1 MALRASAQDKP
12 KPKRVRIE
20 VSLQKSGLALGET
33 NAQIVVLTAE
43 EGVETNA
50 AFLQMY
56 TFKKNEADDT
66 ASSQAFGPKLNV
78 TAHVEPDGRI
88 RLNGKIEFET
98 AAALTAPVG
107 EPLPIASTSLVLNRT
122 VAGGQAVTLGGLVV
136 GKETRAISL
145 TAALL

>member
-20 VSLQKSGLALGET
+20 VSLQKSGLALG
-33 NAQIVVLTAE
+33 
-43 EGVETNA
+43 ETNA

-98 AAALTAPVG
+98 AAALTAPAG